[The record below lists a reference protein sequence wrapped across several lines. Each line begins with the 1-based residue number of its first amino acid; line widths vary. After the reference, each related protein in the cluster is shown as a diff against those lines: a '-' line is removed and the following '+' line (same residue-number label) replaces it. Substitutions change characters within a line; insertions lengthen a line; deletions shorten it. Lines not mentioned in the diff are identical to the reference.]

1 MENELKK
8 KLVRDLRSQQLNL
21 EVKYRKILEKEGEQ
35 KAVKAL
41 SDPSANA
48 NTFLNIIKEGA
59 KEFEQKTGRTM
70 TYSEMRETYG

>member
-8 KLVRDLRSQQLNL
+8 R
-21 EVKYRKILEKEGEQ
+21 LEKEGEQ

-59 KEFEQKTGRTM
+59 NEFEQKTGNTM
-70 TYSEMRETYG
+70 TYSEMRSIYG